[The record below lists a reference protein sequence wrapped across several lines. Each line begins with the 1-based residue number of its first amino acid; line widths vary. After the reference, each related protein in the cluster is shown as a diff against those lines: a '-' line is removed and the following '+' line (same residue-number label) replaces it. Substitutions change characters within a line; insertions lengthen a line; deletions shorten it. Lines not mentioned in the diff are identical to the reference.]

1 MSTGFQP
8 LGNRVLIKED
18 KAAAK
23 TAGGLI
29 IPDADKIKS
38 LTGEVLE
45 VGEDSTLKV
54 GQKVMFTEHAGLD
67 IKIDFKNYLLIRQTE
82 LLGVLKE
89 QK

>member
-18 KAAAK
+18 KAAEK

-29 IPDADKIKS
+29 IPDADQTKS
-38 LTGEVLE
+38 LTGEILE

-54 GQKVMFTEHAGLD
+54 GQKVMFTEHAGLEV
-67 IKIDFKNYLLIRQTE
+67 KVNFKKYLLIRQTE
-82 LLGVLKE
+82 LLGVLTEK
-89 QK
+89 